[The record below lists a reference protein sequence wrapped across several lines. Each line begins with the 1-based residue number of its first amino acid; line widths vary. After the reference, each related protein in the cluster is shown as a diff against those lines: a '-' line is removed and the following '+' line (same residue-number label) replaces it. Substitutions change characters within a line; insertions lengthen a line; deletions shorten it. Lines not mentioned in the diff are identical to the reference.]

1 MENKKDNISSL
12 GLGIRV
18 KTLVNLRWIAVLGQT
33 ITCFIVHY
41 FLNFELPWT
50 EVSLTIL
57 ALAISNFALY
67 PGYSIN
73 NRLNETS
80 TTFVIAADIIQL
92 ALMIFFTGGLSNP
105 FVVLLT
111 SFSISLFDGKV
122 GKPAIKLS
130 PTVLPPTPMIPVR
143 YLLESVL

>member
-33 ITCFIVHY
+33 ITCFIVYY

-92 ALMIFFTGGLSNP
+92 ALMIF
-105 FVVLLT
+105 LLVDYQ
-111 SFSISLFDGKV
+111 IHL
-122 GKPAIKLS
+122 
-130 PTVLPPTPMIPVR
+130 
-143 YLLESVL
+143 

>member
-12 GLGIRV
+12 GPGIRV

-92 ALMIFFTGGLSNP
+92 ALMIFFTGGL
-105 FVVLLT
+105 
-111 SFSISLFDGKV
+111 
-122 GKPAIKLS
+122 
-130 PTVLPPTPMIPVR
+130 
-143 YLLESVL
+143 